1 MALLCPKDTPFHL
14 GVSTGKVRLSMD
26 VSNLWIIVL
35 LGLVLFGGEIRFNGA
50 VRWLRRQPGRRE
62 LGDGGRKS
70 VDE

>member
-1 MALLCPKDTPFHL
+1 
-14 GVSTGKVRLSMD
+14 MD

-50 VRWLRRQPGRRE
+50 VRWLRRQPARRE
-62 LGDGGRKS
+62 LGDGGRKA